1 MTDTNAPVTIVHVT
15 PPLADLR
22 KLREARGWSRET
34 LAEKSGTS
42 AMTIL
47 RAELHGSD
55 PSLSTLTAWAD
66 ALDVP
71 LDELVD
77 RAGDAA

>member
-1 MTDTNAPVTIVHVT
+1 MT

-42 AMTIL
+42 AMTVL

-66 ALDVP
+66 ALGVQI
-71 LDELVD
+71 DELVN